1 MFTTSNITIL
11 GYAVITREEF
21 GNLSDF
27 DWWQVEVPICLER
40 EIQLQSLGMFCI
52 SEFILNLCIYS
63 CLTFNK
69 PIRTVASLVFQKVKK
84 FDVGLRYIEAISF
97 STKELSF
104 PRASFPPFS
113 FNHLFFQHVR
123 QESWLPSSPP
133 LTKEA
138 RTFVPHTQH
147 EFTSLIS
154 RWSEWVNQSLK
165 EICFWNY
172 VPIMTKHLDLNIN
185 IITFNSLMF
194 AILQEK

>member
-52 SEFILNLCIYS
+52 SEFILNLCTYS

-84 FDVGLRYIEAISF
+84 SMWAWGTLRPFLSPP
-97 STKELSF
+97 KSF
-104 PRASFPPFS
+104 PFPEPHSLHSASTTSS
-113 FNHLFFQHVR
+113 FNMWDKKADSLPHHHSPKKQGLLFPTH
-123 QESWLPSSPP
+123 SMNL
-133 LTKEA
+133 
-138 RTFVPHTQH
+138 HH
-147 EFTSLIS
+147 
-154 RWSEWVNQSLK
+154 
-165 EICFWNY
+165 
-172 VPIMTKHLDLNIN
+172 
-185 IITFNSLMF
+185 
-194 AILQEK
+194 

>member
-52 SEFILNLCIYS
+52 SEFSLNLCTYS

-84 FDVGLRYIEAISF
+84 LMWAWGTLRPFLSPP
-97 STKELSF
+97 KSF
-104 PRASFPPFS
+104 PFPEPHSLHSASTTSSFTCETRKLTPF
-113 FNHLFFQHVR
+113 
-123 QESWLPSSPP
+123 
-133 LTKEA
+133 LTTTHQRSKE
-138 RTFVPHTQH
+138 FCSPHTAWIYITNQPVV
-147 EFTSLIS
+147 
-154 RWSEWVNQSLK
+154 WVS
-165 EICFWNY
+165 
-172 VPIMTKHLDLNIN
+172 
-185 IITFNSLMF
+185 
-194 AILQEK
+194 